1 MRWRRRRSHGRLVG
15 TFWSPRSAPRPQEI
29 YVKMIPGFARC
40 RIVGLRSPHRPWAA
54 RQEQLSLFSVRPRVA
69 LAPSTWVGLV
79 VFGVPDLAH
88 ASSGTWKPLPGVRA
102 LQNRGAAV
110 ARSAL
115 GSSGAAISSLPLVRV
130 FSLGA
135 DFRIFWISALFRK
148 FREVSQVKKRS
159 VGHPFISSFFGF
171 SACSRT
177 LWRLVLGRSRPIE
190 RPQS

>member
-79 VFGVPDLAH
+79 VFGVPDLAL
-88 ASSGTWKPLPGVRA
+88 ASPVMRQPLPGVRA

-115 GSSGAAISSLPLVRV
+115 GSSGAAISSLPLGRV